1 MVDAPYVAVAR
12 YGSGDTATV
21 CGTFPLEGP
30 LFVMGSR
37 VSLDGDSVLARMHAH
52 GESARID
59 DYTQLVGEVAET
71 VQAAGI
77 RSGVGVPIVVAGR
90 VWGIDR
96 RVEHSP
102 ATGGLRSSSRGIH

>member
-37 VSLDGDSVLARMHAH
+37 VSLDGDSVLARMHAD
-52 GESARID
+52 GESARMTTTPSSWAKSRRLSKPPASD
-59 DYTQLVGEVAET
+59 LAS
-71 VQAAGI
+71 AS
-77 RSGVGVPIVVAGR
+77 RSSSPDGL
-90 VWGIDR
+90 GIDR